1 MKRKI
6 TQIFLAM
13 LLVASMITYS
23 YAATSSELSNQKS
36 DLVDQKKETE
46 ENLEEVKVQISD
58 ALQSIQDLDASIDEK
73 QTEIN
78 QLNQEISTLE
88 TEIEEKEADIAKKEE
103 EYQETDKLL
112 QERLVAM
119 YEAGETS
126 YLDVLFSSD
135 GLMDFISKYYWLTEL
150 AECDTQLMEQIEQER
165 IAIENEKAEVEKNKQ
180 QIEENKKSVQTK
192 QTELKVQKAK
202 RETEAS
208 ALSAEEKELQA
219 EIEQVTKEIQAVENE
234 ILRVAAE
241 EAKKNQNNNSAPS
254 YTGGALEWP
263 CPNYKRISSG
273 FGYRGSAATGGVGSS
288 NHKGIDLAASQ
299 GSAILAA
306 ESGTVIT
313 VKNSCSHDYAK
324 NYWNRCSCGGGYGNY
339 VMISHGGGLV
349 TIYAHC
355 SSISVAEGQH
365 VSRGQQI
372 GTVGSTGYSTGFHLH
387 FGVTLNGTYVN
398 PMNYLQ

>member
-13 LLVASMITYS
+13 FLIASMITYS
-23 YAATSSELSNQKS
+23 YAATSSELS
-36 DLVDQKKETE
+36 DQKNALTEQKEE
-46 ENLEEVKVQISD
+46 AEAEQQEVKEQISD

-78 QLNQEISTLE
+78 QLNQEIATLE

-103 EYQETDKLL
+103 EYQETDQLL

-202 RETEAS
+202 RETEAA
-208 ALSAEEKELQA
+208 ALSAEEKELQKKIDEYNEQLKQVED
-219 EIEQVTKEIQAVENE
+219 EINKLLKESN
-234 ILRVAAE
+234 
-241 EAKKNQNNNSAPS
+241 
-254 YTGGALEWP
+254 YTSTYKGGELEWP
-263 CPNYKRISSG
+263 IPGYYTISSG
-273 FGYRGSAATGGVGSS
+273 FGGREQPVPGASS
-288 NHKGIDLAASQ
+288 NHKGLDISTNKQ
-299 GSAILAA
+299 TGKKVIAA
-306 ESGTVIT
+306 ESGKVI
-313 VKNSCSHDYAK
+313 VSKCQVDKNGNDT
-324 NYWNRCSCGGGYGNY
+324 GYGNY
-339 VMISHGGGLV
+339 IVIDHGNGYS
-349 TIYAHC
+349 TRYAHL
-355 SSISVAEGQH
+355 SSRLVSVGTV
-365 VSRGQQI
+365 VSRGQTI
-372 GTVGSTGYSTGFHLH
+372 ALSGNTGTSTGPHLH
-387 FGVTLNGTYVN
+387 FEVRINGVAVN
-398 PMNYLQ
+398 PMNYVQ

>member
-13 LLVASMITYS
+13 LLIASMITYS
-23 YAATSSELSNQKS
+23 YAATSSELSNQKN

-241 EAKKNQNNNSAPS
+241 EAKKNQSSNSTPS
-254 YTGGALEWP
+254 YTGGALGWP
-263 CPNYKRISSG
+263 CPTYSRISSY
-273 FGYRGSAATGGVGSS
+273 FGSRGSPLTGGSS
-288 NHKGIDLAASQ
+288 NHKGIDIAS
-299 GSAILAA
+299 GNGNPIVAA
-306 ESGTVIT
+306 EAGTVIK
-313 VKNSCSHDYAK
+313 VVNGCSH
-324 NYWNRCSCGGGYGNY
+324 NYGKSRSCGCGGGYGNY
-339 VMISHGGGLV
+339 VMVSHGGGLV

-355 SSISVAEGQH
+355 SSISVSNGQS
-365 VSRGQQI
+365 VSKGQTI
-372 GTVGSTGYSTGFHLH
+372 AKVGSTGASTGFHLH
-387 FGVTLNGTYVN
+387 FGVALNGTYVN